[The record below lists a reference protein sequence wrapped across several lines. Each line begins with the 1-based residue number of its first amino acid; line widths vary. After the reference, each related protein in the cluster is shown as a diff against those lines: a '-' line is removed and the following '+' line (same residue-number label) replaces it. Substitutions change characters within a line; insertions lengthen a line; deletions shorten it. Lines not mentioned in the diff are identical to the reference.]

1 MEILR
6 FLLSFFLNEKDN
18 DLSLNKIIE
27 SLSQNSNWLDIIKNL
42 NLESLKPILENFLSF
57 NKNERPPQWDR
68 RSYGLEPVSL
78 IADKDIIYA
87 LNLYFGN
94 A

>member
-6 FLLSFFLNEKDN
+6 FLLSFFLKNQN
-18 DLSLNKIIE
+18 GDLKIDE
-27 SLSQNSNWLDIIKNL
+27 LLQSFSNGANPMELLKNL
-42 NLESLKPILENFLSF
+42 NLDSIMPILESFLSF
-57 NKNERPPQWDR
+57 NNKERPPQTDR

-78 IADKDIIYA
+78 IADKDIVYA

-94 A
+94 S

>member
-6 FLLSFFLNEKDN
+6 FLLSFFLGEQKNGLKIDEILN
-18 DLSLNKIIE
+18 SFSNGSNPLDLL
-27 SLSQNSNWLDIIKNL
+27 KNL
-42 NLESLKPILENFLSF
+42 NLDALKPILESFLSF
-57 NKNERPPQWDR
+57 NNKERPPQTDR
-68 RSYGLEPVSL
+68 RSYGLEPISL

-87 LNLYFGN
+87 LNLYFGS